1 MRIKLFAVLLLIS
14 VNTYSQDYSFTELLP
29 RDKDDKIYFSEVVT
43 TDGLSKDVLYQNS
56 RVFFADV
63 FKSSNNVI
71 QLDDKENGIL
81 IGKGFSN
88 IYAKASVRDGI
99 YIILD
104 FTATVQMWFS
114 IKIQFKDGRY
124 KYEIYDVYFIGNSE
138 YADNNKSYSGE
149 YIFNKI
155 RLTKKSSTENL
166 LKCKSAVENE
176 IKTIISSLKTSL
188 SVSKTNE
195 F

>member
-1 MRIKLFAVLLLIS
+1 MKIKFFVVFLLIS
-14 VNTYSQDYSFTELLP
+14 VNTYSQDYSLTELLP
-29 RDKDDKIYFSEVVT
+29 RDKNDKIYFSEVVT

-71 QLDDKENGIL
+71 QLDDKEKGIL

-88 IYAKASVRDGI
+88 VYAKASVRDGI

-104 FTATVQMWFS
+104 YTATVQMWFS

-149 YIFNKI
+149 YIFNKN
-155 RLTKKSSTENL
+155 RLAKKSSTENL

-188 SVSKTNE
+188 RVSKTDE